1 MESLERRL
9 SLLTSALEDAEV
21 AEKSIDIVKEIKEL
35 HTILRL
41 LRETRA
47 CGRAEPVLI
56 TFADEGHEND
66 TDTL

>member
-1 MESLERRL
+1 MEALERRL
-9 SLLTSALEDAEV
+9 GLLTSALEDAEV

-35 HTILRL
+35 HAILRL
-41 LRETRA
+41 LRQTRA
-47 CGRAEPVLI
+47 CGHEPVLI